1 MEEQITFKKKKNG
14 MLRVTTVTN
23 TEEVAITLEEYDRQ
37 IAEHETAIANMQSTL
52 DNLKK
57 ERKQAAKFIKDNGIV
72 EKADEII
79 SDSVV

>member
-14 MLRVTTVTN
+14 MLTVTTVTN